1 MTWYRMDNFDNK
13 QDQVVSSA
21 YEYVMPTNNGFVM
34 VSDELMG
41 FGFAS
46 YSLGKFTSQNLKR
59 LIYSLGDA
67 TTTTGGTTGTT
78 PAVTNP
84 TTGISNSSLSRY
96 ALVHCLYII
105 FPFIIQ

>member
-46 YSLGKFTSQNLKR
+46 YSLGKFTSQNFKK
-59 LIYSLGDA
+59 
-67 TTTTGGTTGTT
+67 T
-78 PAVTNP
+78 
-84 TTGISNSSLSRY
+84 
-96 ALVHCLYII
+96 YI
-105 FPFIIQ
+105 FIR

>member
-46 YSLGKFTSQNLKR
+46 YSLG
-59 LIYSLGDA
+59 DA
-67 TTTTGGTTGTT
+67 ATTTGGTTGTT